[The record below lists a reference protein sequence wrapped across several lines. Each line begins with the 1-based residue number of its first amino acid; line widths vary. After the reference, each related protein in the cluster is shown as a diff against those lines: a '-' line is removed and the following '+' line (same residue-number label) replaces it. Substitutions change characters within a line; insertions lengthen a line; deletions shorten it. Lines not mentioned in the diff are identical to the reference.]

1 MLTNKDGNEKLL
13 KSVEEKLVYF
23 KNKRIPDKY
32 VFKKRDVY
40 FNK

>member
-1 MLTNKDGNEKLL
+1 MLTSRDGNEKKL
-13 KSVEEKLVYF
+13 KSMEEKLNYF

-32 VFKKRDVY
+32 VFQKRDVY